1 MHTIDDFSK
10 MAGTN
15 LPKEKQFMII
25 YQDSEGN
32 ELWSSVT
39 EKYTIEDANKYA
51 KLIIANTSHNDLSH
65 YKIIEL

>member
-1 MHTIDDFSK
+1 MDDFSK

-39 EKYTIEDANKYA
+39 EKYTIEDADKYA
-51 KLIIANTSHNDLSH
+51 LRWVFTGEVGTLS
-65 YKIIEL
+65 

>member
-39 EKYTIEDANKYA
+39 EDYTIEDADNYA
-51 KLIIANTSHNDLSH
+51 KIICAVSMVNDLSG